1 MSGGSYYV
9 PASSKWPILAGLA
22 VGLFML
28 GTGILLVFDTGWV
41 LVPLGVL
48 AIVSVMALWFRL
60 MHPS

>member
-28 GTGILLVFDTGWV
+28 GTGFL
-41 LVPLGVL
+41 
-48 AIVSVMALWFRL
+48 
-60 MHPS
+60 